1 MRIVNIWNVLINY
14 LAELIYSKRMTKT
27 SANDN
32 TTAATK

>member
-27 SANDN
+27 SANKS